1 MNTFD
6 WRLADWYSWNKLCSA
21 NVGRWI
27 WLLKPKWEK
36 WWVHRCLLILTVSLA
51 SIYRYHLTGA
61 LILLSAPAKIMLISW
76 LSIPARYQ
84 VHFHFTG
91 FKSFSQNWQ
100 KTPHQTK
107 NQLTHHKMQS
117 LQVWVKPGVQQHRLT
132 PRCNGVVGGER
143 EKMLCPRE
151 LQEEQS
157 KEDCLFPNS
166 WNMDYTKHSKMVSNL
181 MVFTSVLH
189 SQTPMRAGVT
199 RVTTAF
205 FLNISGHCLQAS
217 SPSTTLYLSFDTKG
231 AHPVRTET

>member
-1 MNTFD
+1 M
-6 WRLADWYSWNKLCSA
+6 
-21 NVGRWI
+21 
-27 WLLKPKWEK
+27 
-36 WWVHRCLLILTVSLA
+36 
-51 SIYRYHLTGA
+51 
-61 LILLSAPAKIMLISW
+61 LLSALAKIMLISL

-84 VHFHFTG
+84 VRFHFTG

-107 NQLTHHKMQS
+107 NQFTHHKMQS
-117 LQVWVKPGVQQHRLT
+117 PQVWVKSAVQQHRPT
-132 PRCNGVVGGER
+132 PRCNGVVGKER

-166 WNMDYTKHSKMVSNL
+166 WNTDYIKHSKMVFNL
-181 MVFTSVLH
+181 MVFASVLH
-189 SQTPMRAGVT
+189 SQTPMWAGVT
-199 RVTTAF
+199 RVTIAF
-205 FLNISGHCLQAS
+205 FSNTSGHCLQAS